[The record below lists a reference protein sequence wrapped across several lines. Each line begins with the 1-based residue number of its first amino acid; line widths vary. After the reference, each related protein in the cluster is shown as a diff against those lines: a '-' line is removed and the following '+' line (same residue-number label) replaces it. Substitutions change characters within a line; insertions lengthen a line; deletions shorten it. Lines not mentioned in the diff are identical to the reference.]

1 MERIPLH
8 SWQMG
13 LSIQYHVTIINQ
25 LNDLKLMGYYIKIA
39 YHARGILE
47 RWKEVTRTKEVY
59 VAFGDFAFGNSQ
71 ISKSNLKPLYWDT
84 M

>member
-25 LNDLKLMGYYIKIA
+25 LNDLNLMWYYIKLI
-39 YHARGILE
+39 I
-47 RWKEVTRTKEVY
+47 Y
-59 VAFGDFAFGNSQ
+59 VEPWFMQVCA
-71 ISKSNLKPLYWDT
+71 P
-84 M
+84 

>member
-25 LNDLKLMGYYIKIA
+25 LNDLNLMGYYIIS
-39 YHARGILE
+39 
-47 RWKEVTRTKEVY
+47 
-59 VAFGDFAFGNSQ
+59 NSLVWYYIKQ
-71 ISKSNLKPLYWDT
+71 IMNVFIRAMVRIFS
-84 M
+84 